1 MTINAGEMTILPGEM
16 TMNFPEIRVKKAPNA
31 KNLLNAGDFLRLV
44 S

>member
-1 MTINAGEMTILPGEM
+1 MTILPGEM

-31 KNLLNAGDFLRLV
+31 KNLQHLGDFLRLV